1 MDNLQM
7 IPAMLPPEPE
17 TAPAPKKGARLW
29 VAVVVFAFLIGLLTI
44 FGLQLRRSQQGAVK
58 VGEVVPSF
66 ELTTF
71 DGQTFNSA
79 DYRGKVILLNFWASW
94 CKPCEGE
101 AEELEQAFQH
111 YQLGGEVV
119 FWGVDYVD
127 TETEARQYLETFR
140 VSYPNGPD
148 LGTRISQAF
157 RITGVPETYLIDR
170 QGKLAYVKIGP
181 FQSVDEIIA
190 VVDSILGQ

>member
-7 IPAMLPPEPE
+7 IPAMLPPEPDA
-17 TAPAPKKGARLW
+17 APAPKKGVRLW

-111 YQLGGEVV
+111 YQPGGEVV

-148 LGTRISQAF
+148 LGTRVSQAF